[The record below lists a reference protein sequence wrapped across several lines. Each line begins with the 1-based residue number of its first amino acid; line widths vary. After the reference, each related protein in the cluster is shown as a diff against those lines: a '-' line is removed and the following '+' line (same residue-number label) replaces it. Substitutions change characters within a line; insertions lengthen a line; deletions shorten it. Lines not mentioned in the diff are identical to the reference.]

1 METRYLALTTLNHSY
16 RALFTIAGWGLF
28 FAVLYVV
35 VTTKTT
41 SIVYDPFAI
50 LGISPVRYRTHL
62 RPIVLIYFP
71 LEYNREANKETLQEA
86 LAQIVR
92 NDSHI
97 HPFASNIPSY
107 SHPDTVKL
115 AEGQTIDDA
124 NEYFIKLTKAY
135 KTLTDEEVRRNVL
148 EYGHPDGKQ
157 SVSIGLAL
165 PAWIIDSHNNIW
177 VLGLYGILFG
187 GFLPYFVVRT
197 TSVVCLNES

>member
-1 METRYLALTTLNHSY
+1 MSLISRNHSC

-35 VTTKTT
+35 ATTKNT
-41 SIVYDPFAI
+41 STVYDPFAI
-50 LGISPVRYRTHL
+50 LDINPARHSTHL
-62 RPIVLIYFP
+62 RRIALIYVP
-71 LEYNREANKETLQEA
+71 PERDREANKETLQEA
-86 LAQIVR
+86 LPQIVR
-92 NDSHI
+92 NYSHI
-97 HPFASNIPSY
+97 HPVASNSSVY

-115 AEGQTIDDA
+115 SEGRTIDDA

-135 KTLTDEEVRRNVL
+135 KALTDEEVRRNFL

-157 SVSIGLAL
+157 TVSIGLAL

-177 VLGLYGILFG
+177 VLGFYGILFG

-197 TSVVCLNES
+197 ISTVCLDES